1 MSAQSALKLLSLS
14 AFRGASIPFSLEF
27 EKGKKLTLIYGE
39 NGTGKTTICDAFEF
53 LARETIGSLEDRG
66 LGQGVN
72 QYLPTV
78 GHSPE
83 TLSVTLDTEGNK
95 YAGSISNKKAAV
107 SPQHPR
113 PQIELLRRKKILALI
128 EAQPAQRYEA
138 IKRFID
144 ISDLE
149 KSENSLR
156 ELIKSLNTNLTSAD
170 EIEKSSLTTLHG
182 YFEQDGS
189 PPGFNPV
196 SWAEQ
201 KLAQSGTQSE
211 VDIAAIEKLRR
222 KFDLLVL
229 LPDKLT
235 ACAARIEDANAAL
248 TIAQDSF
255 EAAAATASVDA
266 SGLLEV
272 LEAGEKYL
280 HDHSTPSECPLCQSS
295 EKVSGLADAVKARLQ
310 SFAVLKMARD
320 QKNICDA
327 ALAKAKDALQQLNAG
342 YTTAKLEFWTA
353 VKDYSW
359 PSGINLPQVQPPED
373 IADLNSW
380 LDPVREI
387 ALTWP
392 GLEASWR
399 DEAKFLAALKRSVE
413 EYKSNLTKRMELKE
427 LIPHVEAAHQIC
439 VEERQA
445 FTDGVIQG
453 IAEEVGR
460 LYEAVHPG
468 EGLEKISLPLD
479 PKKRA
484 SIELKANFSGEQVP
498 PQAYFSQSHLD
509 TLGLCVF
516 LALALQDSP
525 AEAILI
531 LDDVLGSVDE
541 PHVER
546 IIQLIYGVSEKFR
559 HCIITTHYRIWREKY
574 RWGWLR
580 PDQPCHFVELTG
592 WGLET
597 GIRVINTLPEIER
610 LKALVVA
617 QPPDL
622 QAICAKAGVILE
634 AALDYLTLKYQCRVP
649 RKAGEAYTI
658 ADLLPAISGSLR
670 TSLKA
675 EIRNADSSGEVLSIE
690 VELKPILDEIDRIAQ
705 ARNAFGA
712 HFKAISFEMLDAD
725 ALGFAEQILKLMDA
739 LIHPEDGWPDNDK
752 SGTHW
757 RNRGDTRRLHPLKK
771 PG

>member
-1 MSAQSALKLLSLS
+1 MSAQSALKMLSLS
-14 AFRGASIPFSLEF
+14 GFRGASIPFSLEF
-27 EKGKKLTLIYGE
+27 EKDKKLTLIYGE

-53 LARETIGSLEDRG
+53 LARDTVGSLEDRG

-78 GHSPE
+78 GQMPE
-83 TLSVTLDTEGNK
+83 TLSVILETEADK
-95 YAGSISNKKAAV
+95 YIGKLSSKKAAI
-107 SPQHPR
+107 SSQLKRPR
-113 PQIELLRRKKILALI
+113 IELLRRKKILELI
-128 EAQPAQRYEA
+128 EAQPAKRYEA

-144 ISDLE
+144 ISDFE

-156 ELIKSLNTNLTSAD
+156 ELIKSLNTILASAF
-170 EIEKSSLTTLHG
+170 EIENSSLSTLHG
-182 YFEQDGS
+182 YYVQEGS
-189 PPGFNPV
+189 PPGLNPV

-201 KLAQSGTQSE
+201 KLAQSGAQSE
-211 VDIAAIEKLRR
+211 ADIKAIEKLRK
-222 KFDLLVL
+222 KFDLLVP

-235 ACAARIEDANAAL
+235 TCATRIEEANAAL
-248 TIAQDSF
+248 TIAQDSL
-255 EAAAATASVDA
+255 EAAATTASADA
-266 SGLLEV
+266 SGLLDI

-310 SFAVLKMARD
+310 SFAALKIGRD
-320 QKNICDA
+320 QKIICDT
-327 ALAKAKDALQQLNAG
+327 ALAKAKDAFQQLNAG
-342 YTTAKLEFWTA
+342 YTAAKPEFWAA

-359 PSGINLPQVQPPED
+359 PSGISLPQVQPPEN
-373 IADLNSW
+373 IANLKTW
-380 LDPVREI
+380 LDSVLNI
-387 ALTWP
+387 SQTWP
-392 GLEASWR
+392 TIEASWR

-413 EYKSNLTKRMELKE
+413 EYKSNLTKRMEIKE
-427 LIPHVEAAHQIC
+427 LIPHVENAHKIC
-439 VEERQA
+439 IEERQA
-445 FTDGVIQG
+445 FTDDVIQG

-484 SIELKANFSGEQVP
+484 SIELEANFSGEQVP

-525 AEAILI
+525 AETILI

-546 IIQLIYGVSEKFR
+546 VIQMIYGVSKKFR

-592 WGLET
+592 WGLEI
-597 GIRVINTLPEIER
+597 GIRVIKTLPEIEM
-610 LKALVVA
+610 LKALTEA
-617 QPPDL
+617 QPQDP

-658 ADLLPAISGSLR
+658 ADLLHAISGSLR

-675 EIRNADSSGEVLSIE
+675 EIRNEASSGSVQMIE

-705 ARNAFGA
+705 ARNVFGA

-739 LIHPEDGWPDNDK
+739 LVHPEDGWPDNDK
-752 SGTHW
+752 SGSYW
-757 RNRGDTRRLHPLKK
+757 RNRGDSRRLHPLKK

>member
-1 MSAQSALKLLSLS
+1 MSAQSALKMLSLS

-53 LARETIGSLEDRG
+53 LTRGTIGSLEGRG

-78 GHSPE
+78 GQGPQTLCVMLE
-83 TLSVTLDTEGNK
+83 TETEK
-95 YAGSISNKKAAV
+95 YTGKISNKKTTF
-107 SPQHPR
+107 SPQFPS
-113 PQIELLRRKKILALI
+113 PKIELLRRKKIVELI
-128 EAQPAQRYEA
+128 EAEPADRYKA

-144 ISDLE
+144 ISDFE

-156 ELIKSLNTNLTSAD
+156 ELIKSLTTNLSSAV
-170 EIEKSSLTTLHG
+170 EIENSSLRTLHG

-189 PPGFNPV
+189 PPGLNPV

-201 KLAQSGTQSE
+201 KLAQSGTQSDA
-211 VDIAAIEKLRR
+211 DIAAIEKLRK
-222 KFDLLVL
+222 KFDPLVL

-235 ACAARIEDANAAL
+235 ACAASIEAANTAL
-248 TIAQDSF
+248 TIAQDNF
-255 EAAAATASVDA
+255 EAAAATASADA

-272 LEAGEKYL
+272 LEAGDKYL

-295 EKVSGLADAVKARLQ
+295 EKVSGLAEAVKARLQ
-310 SFAVLKMARD
+310 NFAALKTARD
-320 QKNICDA
+320 QENVCDA
-327 ALAKAKDALQQLNAG
+327 ALTKGKDVLQQLDAG
-342 YTTAKLEFWTA
+342 YTAARQEFWTA
-353 VKDYSW
+353 VNDYSW
-359 PSGINLPQVQPPED
+359 PSGISLPQVQPPED
-373 IADLNSW
+373 ITNLKTW
-380 LDPVREI
+380 LDSVLNI
-387 ALTWP
+387 SQTWP
-392 GLEASWR
+392 TIEASWR

-413 EYKSNLTKRMELKE
+413 EYKSNLTKRMELEE
-427 LIPHVEAAHQIC
+427 LIPHVENAHKIC
-439 VEERQA
+439 IEERQA
-445 FTDGVIQG
+445 FTDGVIQE
-453 IAEEVGR
+453 IAEEVGD

-484 SIELKANFSGEQVP
+484 SIELMAKFSGEVVP

-516 LALALQDSP
+516 LALALRDKP
-525 AEAILI
+525 AETILI

-546 IIQLIYGVSEKFR
+546 VIQLIYGVSEKFR
-559 HCIITTHYRIWREKY
+559 HCIVTTHYRIWRERH
-574 RWGWLR
+574 RWGWLK
-580 PDQPCHFVELTG
+580 PGQPCHFVELSG
-592 WGLET
+592 WELEN

-610 LKALVVA
+610 LKALTEA

-634 AALDYLTLKYQCRVP
+634 AALDYLTLKYQCSVP
-649 RKAGEAYTI
+649 RKAGEAYTVG
-658 ADLLPAISGSLR
+658 DLLPAISGKLR
-670 TSLKA
+670 SALKA
-675 EIRNADSSGEVLSIE
+675 EIRNAGSTENVHTIE

-705 ARNAFGA
+705 ARNVFGA
-712 HFKAISFEMLDAD
+712 HFKSIAFEMLDAD
-725 ALGFAEQILKLMDA
+725 ALGFAEQILNLMDA
-739 LIHPEDGWPDNDK
+739 LTHPEDGWPDNDK